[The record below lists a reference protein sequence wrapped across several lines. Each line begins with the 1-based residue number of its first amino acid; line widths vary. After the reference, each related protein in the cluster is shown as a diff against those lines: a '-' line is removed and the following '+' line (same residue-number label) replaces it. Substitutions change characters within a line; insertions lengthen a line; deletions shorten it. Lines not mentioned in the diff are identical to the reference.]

1 MSLSLKLLNDNSKNS
16 GQAFSTI
23 IKMEFLPGRGKLTQG
38 QNQVLTEFT
47 LAFADH
53 FHNIL
58 LSPSFSHPLAFQKPQ
73 DSNLSGLLPQTDN
86 GFFFSIRTFLL
97 VISGYGEQL
106 ITEI

>member
-16 GQAFSTI
+16 GQAFSTV

-73 DSNLSGLLPQTDN
+73 DSNLSGLLPQIW
-86 GFFFSIRTFLL
+86 GFFPIRTFLL

>member
-1 MSLSLKLLNDNSKNS
+1 
-16 GQAFSTI
+16 
-23 IKMEFLPGRGKLTQG
+23 MEFLPGRGKLTQG

>member
-16 GQAFSTI
+16 GQAFSTV
-23 IKMEFLPGRGKLTQG
+23 IKMEFLPGRGRLTQG

-73 DSNLSGLLPQTDN
+73 DSNLSGLLPQIWV
-86 GFFFSIRTFLL
+86 FFPIRTFLL
-97 VISGYGEQL
+97 VISGYGQQL

>member
-1 MSLSLKLLNDNSKNS
+1 MSLSLKLLNDNSRNS
-16 GQAFSTI
+16 GQAFSTV

-58 LSPSFSHPLAFQKPQ
+58 LSPSFSHPLAFQKPR
-73 DSNLSGLLPQTDN
+73 DSNLSGLLPQIDN
-86 GFFFSIRTFLL
+86 GFFP
-97 VISGYGEQL
+97 ISYL
-106 ITEI
+106 RLWRAAHH